1 LTNNTRTVTNSACGF
16 TGVDIGTFHPN
27 KAATNSQTNDVH
39 ESAAK
44 VQTVKHTNTQTRTV
58 SQPGLSGPG
67 PAPGPPGPGGPGG
80 PPPPPQM
87 IILLI

>member
-1 LTNNTRTVTNSACGF
+1 MTNNTRTVTNSACGF

-44 VQTVKHTNTQTRTV
+44 VQTVK
-58 SQPGLSGPG
+58 SGSSGPGGPG
-67 PAPGPPGPGGPGG
+67 PAPGPGG
-80 PPPPPQM
+80 PPSPPQM